1 MTCRKGSRVAN
12 SRTRATSLPDE
23 RRSLDGTSTGALPL
37 LFRHCHTIARL
48 ALRARRAITWAS
60 LRSSNYHA
68 GATTLLLDHYPALFE
83 IDGATQVWH
92 SSARY
97 AQFRAPAFPSSA

>member
-1 MTCRKGSRVAN
+1 MAN

-68 GATTLLLDHYPALFE
+68 GATTLLLDHYPGSRLWL
-83 IDGATQVWH
+83 DPHGWRTDLDVDLRQLSGLSTRG
-92 SSARY
+92 SS
-97 AQFRAPAFPSSA
+97 

>member
-1 MTCRKGSRVAN
+1 MAN

-48 ALRARRAITWAS
+48 ALRARRAITWAC
-60 LRSSNYHA
+60 LRSFNYYA
-68 GATTLLLDHYPALFE
+68 GATTLLLDHYTGSVLWLDPHWWRTDL
-83 IDGATQVWH
+83 DVDLRQLSGLSTRG
-92 SSARY
+92 SS
-97 AQFRAPAFPSSA
+97 